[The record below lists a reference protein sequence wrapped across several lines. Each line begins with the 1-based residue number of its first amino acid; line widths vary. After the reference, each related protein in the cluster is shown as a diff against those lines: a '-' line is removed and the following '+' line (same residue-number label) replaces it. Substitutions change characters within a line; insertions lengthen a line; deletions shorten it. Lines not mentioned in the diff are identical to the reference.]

1 MIRLNS
7 FFKSFGYKKV
17 LRSLDLLVE
26 SGEIVTLIGN
36 NGTGKTTLL
45 RCISTLD
52 YPDSYDIAEI
62 DKYDLRSYSE
72 EVRSRIGY
80 LSHNPPFYPE
90 LTGFENLL
98 FWLQMNSVREA
109 DSKAREMLGKVGLVS
124 VSDDFSGNYSRGM
137 VQRLGFAMV
146 ISHNPTTL
154 LLDEPFTGLD
164 SEGIEIIEKL
174 LKKIKGDGCSV
185 LLVSHESPSYS
196 DRTLKMHKGGI
207 L

>member
-17 LRSLDLLVE
+17 LRSLDILVE

-52 YPDSYDIAEI
+52 SPDDYDVAEI
-62 DKYDLRSYSE
+62 DDYDLRSYSE
-72 EVRSRIGY
+72 EVRSRFGY
-80 LSHNPPFYPE
+80 LPHNPPFYPE

-98 FWLQMNSVREA
+98 FWLQMNSVSDA
-109 DSKAREMLGKVGLVS
+109 DSKARRMLAKVGLIS

-137 VQRLGFAMV
+137 VQRLGFAMA
-146 ISHNPTTL
+146 ISHTPTTL
-154 LLDEPFTGLD
+154 LLDETFTGLD
-164 SEGIEIIEKL
+164 SEGIEIIE
-174 LKKIKGDGCSV
+174 
-185 LLVSHESPSYS
+185 
-196 DRTLKMHKGGI
+196 I
-207 L
+207 LYFKAR